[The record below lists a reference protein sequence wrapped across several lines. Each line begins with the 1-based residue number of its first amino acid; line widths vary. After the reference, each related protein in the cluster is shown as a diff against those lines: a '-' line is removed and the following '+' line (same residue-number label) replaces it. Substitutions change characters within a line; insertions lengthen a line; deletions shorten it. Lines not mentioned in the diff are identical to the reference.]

1 MAIRPRSG
9 RFIRPASIKHSINGS
24 RGESCTKSGCSAPC
38 RHPWCRAVFEDR
50 KKASRAPDG
59 AVCPAV
65 SAERR
70 DLVSIFP
77 CGLHFPS
84 GKILSIMT
92 RLCQYGKTR
101 CRSLIGPMAINRK
114 GRRWG
119 SRGEEL
125 TAGRVFKSS
134 ALRVL
139 FHRKKCRP
147 VFDKGRK
154 FPVIME
160 ARRYARHVPQGLFAK
175 KGLRCWQMD
184 PAEVFAFIGNAFCD
198 FCPAQ
203 NVRGR
208 FSRRK
213 FFLPGARGGRS
224 KPFGAGSFLREC
236 FL

>member
-9 RFIRPASIKHSINGS
+9 RFIRPASIKHSINGN
-24 RGESCTKSGCSAPC
+24 RGESCTKSGYSAPC

-65 SAERR
+65 SAKRR

-101 CRSLIGPMAINRK
+101 CRSLIGAMAINRK

-160 ARRYARHVPQGLFAK
+160 ARRYARHVPQGLFAN
-175 KGLRCWQMD
+175 KGLRCGQME
-184 PAEVFAFIGNAFCD
+184 PSEVFAFIGKAFAIFAPHKTCAAV
-198 FCPAQ
+198 FHEENSFSPVPA
-203 NVRGR
+203 
-208 FSRRK
+208 
-213 FFLPGARGGRS
+213 AAGRS
-224 KPFGAGSFLREC
+224 PSGREA
-236 FL
+236 F